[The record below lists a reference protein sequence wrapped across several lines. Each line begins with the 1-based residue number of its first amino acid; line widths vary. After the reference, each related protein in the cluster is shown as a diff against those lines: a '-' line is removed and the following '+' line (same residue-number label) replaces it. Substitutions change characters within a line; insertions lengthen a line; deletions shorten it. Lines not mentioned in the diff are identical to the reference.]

1 VIGGYSSPMIA
12 SLLVLAASSAGGPTI
27 QLSWP
32 VDCAFGRTCFVQNY
46 FDEDPGPGRRDY
58 ACGSMTYDGHDGTDI
73 RLPTLK
79 EMRAGVEVRA
89 AAAGTVRNVR
99 DGVADVSVAVGGKAA
114 IQGKECGN
122 GVLIEHAGGWQT
134 QYCHMRR
141 GSVAVRPGQA
151 VKAGERLG
159 LVGLSGDTEFPH
171 LHLSVRLRGQE
182 VDPFAYGAAPGA
194 CRAGISLWAP
204 GVRSALAYASPAVL
218 SAGFA
223 DAPVMGEAID
233 AGEAGKPIS
242 RNSPAIVA
250 YVRAI
255 GLEAGDVQE
264 LRLTGPGGKTLAE
277 RVLPPLDRAKATY
290 FMFIGSK
297 ANGGAW
303 PAGAYTAEYLV
314 RRNGKVALRRRWTSS
329 LDALRR

>member
-1 VIGGYSSPMIA
+1 MA
-12 SLLVLAASSAGGPTI
+12 LSLLFALAAADAGSI
-27 QLSWP
+27 QLQWP
-32 VDCAFGRTCFVQNY
+32 VDCAPGKTCFVQNY
-46 FDEDPGPGRRDY
+46 FDRDPGPGRRDF

-79 EMRAGVEVRA
+79 QMRAGVEVRA

-99 DGVADVSVAVGGKAA
+99 DGVTDVSVAVAGKAA
-114 IQGKECGN
+114 VNGKECGN

-141 GSVAVRPGQA
+141 GSIAVRPGQA

-171 LHLSVRLRGQE
+171 LHLSVRLRGEE
-182 VDPFAYGAAPGA
+182 VDPFAYGAAPGV
-194 CRAGISLWAP
+194 CRSGAWLWAP
-204 GVRSALAYASPAVL
+204 GVGSALAYASPAVL

-223 DAPVMGEAID
+223 DGPVTGDAID
-233 AGEAGKPIS
+233 AGDAGRALS
-242 RNSPAIVA
+242 QGSSAVVA

-264 LRLTGPGGKTLAE
+264 LRLTGPGGRTLAE
-277 RVLPPLDRAKATY
+277 RLLPPLDRAKATY
-290 FMFIGSK
+290 FLFIGSK
-297 ANGGAW
+297 ASAGAW
-303 PAGAYTAEYLV
+303 PPGAYTAEYLV
-314 RRNGKVALRRRWTSS
+314 RRKGQAALRRSWT
-329 LDALRR
+329 AAIAG